1 MAGSNQIKIY
11 SNTISKNTRAP
22 FGSRSYYECANAEI
36 TRGVTSAPENL
47 EKCFQAF
54 PQIETIATSLGV
66 NASNLWNGA
75 GTIDNTEPPNPD
87 DIKDLLTGVNSAE
100 CEQIKNIL
108 GNEWLGCLWGTP
120 QSSLSCVCPSVG
132 AKFESY
138 LKHRLNIATF
148 WNTPKQT
155 PVLRRKFLDF
165 FKYNTKIEL
174 NVAGDFKVKPGT
186 VVYIDATAGSR
197 TPTQSIPSF
206 FTGTYF
212 VLAVKHIVTN
222 SGTHEMLLT
231 LSSLPPDYN
240 VAPWDFTGTSAT
252 TPE

>member
-11 SNTISKNTRAP
+11 SHTISKNTKAP

-36 TRGVTSAPENL
+36 TRGVTSAPETL

-54 PQIETIATSLGV
+54 PQIQEIASSLGV
-66 NASNLWNGA
+66 ESSNLWNGA
-75 GTIDNTEPPNPD
+75 GTIDNTEQPNPD
-87 DIKDLLTGVNSAE
+87 DIQLKDLLTGVNSAE
-100 CEQIKNIL
+100 CEQIKSTL
-108 GNEWLGCLWGTP
+108 GDDWLGCLWGTP

-132 AKFESY
+132 EKFEAY

-148 WNTPKQT
+148 WNTPKET

-174 NVAGDFKVKPGT
+174 NVAGDFSIAPGS
-186 VVYIDATAGSR
+186 VIYVDATAGSR

-212 VLAVKHIVTN
+212 VLEVKHIVTN

-231 LSSLPPDYN
+231 VSSIPPLGD
-240 VAPWDFTGTSAT
+240 VEPIL
-252 TPE
+252 E